1 MKTPNNEFPQK
12 SFHLIREELGSG
24 RAAKWEAINFAS
36 TMSVI
41 VTSQQCRNLVVVK
54 MIVYER
60 HNFRD
65 IYLLNRILPTPIT
78 NGIAF
83 IRSFQIV

>member
-1 MKTPNNEFPQK
+1 MKTLKNEFPQK
-12 SFHLIREELGSG
+12 SFHLIRDVLSPG
-24 RAAKWEAINFAS
+24 RAAKREAIDFAS
-36 TMSVI
+36 TTAVI
-41 VTSQQCRNLVVVK
+41 VTSQQCRDLVVVK

-83 IRSFQIV
+83 ICPFQIV